1 MNKLLSEMCAGLTMP
16 AEGGQ
21 RLGPKPGSHVM
32 KALIKDGA
40 EVRLREID
48 PPQLR
53 RPDQVRIRVAAAG
66 LCRTDLYVAEG
77 LLPSSSR
84 LVLGHEFAGTVSEIG
99 SEVGNLG
106 IQQRVAVFPW
116 MGCGQCR
123 WCQDGHQTA
132 CPQRRMLG
140 VHQDGAFAE
149 EIVVPAALVY
159 GLPDT
164 TSFRA
169 AAYAEPV
176 AASLAILKA
185 GLNPHGRGLVYGRNR
200 IAELTYRLMRLHGF
214 SRVELLKEQKE
225 ECSFDYVVETVT
237 HPDDVA
243 RMLKLLRPGGTLVVK
258 SRHPRPLQ
266 LDLQQLVPKEIRL
279 AAVNYGDFQQSLD
292 LLKDPRFHYED
303 LLGVGH
309 PLEDWRQLF
318 EEARRDE
325 STKSFFRL
333 SDVWDR

>member
-1 MNKLLSEMCAGLTMP
+1 
-16 AEGGQ
+16 
-21 RLGPKPGSHVM
+21 M

-48 PPQLR
+48 PPVLQQAN
-53 RPDQVRIRVAAAG
+53 QVRIRVAAAG

-77 LLPSSSR
+77 LLPSSGR
-84 LVLGHEFAGTVSEIG
+84 LVLGHEFAGTVAEVG
-99 SEVGNLG
+99 SEVSGLSLH
-106 IQQRVAVFPW
+106 QRVAVFPW
-116 MGCGQCR
+116 MGCGKCR
-123 WCQDGHQTA
+123 WCEGGHQTA

-149 EIVVPAALVY
+149 EIVVPVGLVY
-159 GLPDT
+159 SLPDS

-176 AASLAILKA
+176 AASLAILRA
-185 GLNPHGRGLVYGRNR
+185 GLNPHSRGLVYGRNR
-200 IAELTYRLMRLHGF
+200 IAELTYRLMVLHGF
-214 SRVELLKEQKE
+214 SRVELLKDQKE
-225 ECSFDYVVETVT
+225 ECSFDYIVETVT
-237 HPDDVA
+237 QPEEVA
-243 RMLKLLRPGGTLVVK
+243 RMLRLLRPGGTLVVK

-292 LLKDPRFHYED
+292 LLRNPQFHYED

-309 PLEDWRQLF
+309 PLEDWRLLF

-333 SDVWDR
+333 SDEWAR

>member
-1 MNKLLSEMCAGLTMP
+1 
-16 AEGGQ
+16 
-21 RLGPKPGSHVM
+21 M

-40 EVRLREID
+40 EVRLREVD
-48 PPQLR
+48 PPALSH
-53 RPDQVRIRVAAAG
+53 PNQVRIRVAAAG

-77 LLPSSSR
+77 LLPSLSR
-84 LVLGHEFAGTVSEIG
+84 LVLGHEFAGTVAEVG
-99 SEVGNLG
+99 SEVAGLG
-106 IQQRVAVFPW
+106 LHQRVAVFPW

-123 WCQDGHQTA
+123 WCESGHQTA

-149 EIVVPAALVY
+149 EIVVPAGLVY
-159 GLPDT
+159 TLADS

-176 AASLAILKA
+176 AASLAILRA
-185 GLNPHGRGLVYGRNR
+185 GLDPHSRGLVYGRNR
-200 IAELTYRLMRLHGF
+200 IAELTFRLMRLHGF
-214 SRVELLKEQKE
+214 SRVELLEDQRE

-237 HPDDVA
+237 HPEDVA
-243 RMLKLLRPGGTLVVK
+243 RMLRLLRPGGTLVVK

-292 LLKDPRFHYED
+292 LLRNPQFQYED

-309 PLEDWRQLF
+309 PLEDWRLLF

>member
-1 MNKLLSEMCAGLTMP
+1 
-16 AEGGQ
+16 
-21 RLGPKPGSHVM
+21 M

-40 EVRLREID
+40 EVRLREIE
-48 PPQLR
+48 PPPLKHAGNLR
-53 RPDQVRIRVAAAG
+53 VRVAAAG

-77 LLPSSSR
+77 SLPSAGR
-84 LVLGHEFAGTVSEIG
+84 LVLGHEFAGTVAE
-99 SEVGNLG
+99 LG
-106 IQQRVAVFPW
+106 QDVKGFSLHQRVAVFPW
-116 MGCGQCR
+116 LGCGQCR
-123 WCQDGHQTA
+123 WCQAGHTTA

-140 VHQDGAFAE
+140 VHLDGAFAE
-149 EIVVPAALVY
+149 EIVVPAGLVY
-159 GLPDT
+159 ALPDT

-176 AASLAILKA
+176 AASLAILRA
-185 GLNPHGRGLVYGRNR
+185 GLNPHSRGLVYGRNR

-214 SRVELLKEQKE
+214 TRVELLRDQRD

-237 HPDDVA
+237 HPEDVE
-243 RMLKLLRPGGTLVVK
+243 RMLHLLRPGGTLVVK

-266 LDLQQLVPKEIRL
+266 LDLQQLVPKEIHL
-279 AAVNYGDFQQSLD
+279 AAVNYGDFQESLD
-292 LLKDPRFHYED
+292 LLRNPKFKYED

-309 PLEDWRQLF
+309 PLEDWRALF

-333 SDVWDR
+333 SDVWDS